1 MINQELKRCGISDIC
16 KLILFPEKG
25 LSTLPYLS
33 KSILATSATLILV
46 IVRITFRFKDSV
58 QRLNFLMNP
67 FNEFDLMQK
76 KSFLDSLPY
85 GKTLAGK
92 PLDRREFLI
101 KQLKGALLIAMGTA
115 GSSFP
120 KSVLAGKPA
129 PVKTGIPDLGIVKGR
144 PGPATRTAVELI
156 GGMKSVIK
164 PGNKVVIKPNMSYP
178 LKPESA
184 TNTHP
189 EVLREI
195 VAMSW
200 EAGASRIRVLDHPY
214 AQNELCIQSIKQA
227 CEVFDKSIVHALT
240 KFDFYKPAQIPKGL
254 SLKKTDVMQ
263 DLLEADVL
271 IAAPVAKSHSATG
284 VSLSMKGMMGLI
296 WDRMIMHRDHD
307 LDSAIV
313 DLCSLLRPQLVV
325 IDATRVL
332 SDNGPNGP
340 GKVIRMDTIVAS
352 KDMVTADAQ
361 TIQMCE
367 WYGKRFEPSQIKHIR
382 LAHQRGIGRMDIQ
395 NLSMKKIT
403 V

>member
-1 MINQELKRCGISDIC
+1 
-16 KLILFPEKG
+16 
-25 LSTLPYLS
+25 
-33 KSILATSATLILV
+33 
-46 IVRITFRFKDSV
+46 
-58 QRLNFLMNP
+58 
-67 FNEFDLMQK
+67 MQK
-76 KSFLDSLPY
+76 KSFLDSLSNE
-85 GKTLAGK
+85 KALAGK
-92 PLDRREFLI
+92 ILGRREFLI

-129 PVKTGIPDLGIVKGR
+129 PVKAGIPDLAIVKSR
-144 PGPATRTAVELI
+144 PGPATRAAVELL
-156 GGMKSVIK
+156 GGMKSFVK
-164 PGNKVVIKPNMSYP
+164 PGDKVVIKPNMSYP
-178 LKPESA
+178 HKPEKA

-189 EVLREI
+189 EVAREL

-200 EAGASRIRVLDHPY
+200 EAGASKIRVLDHPY
-214 AQNELCIQSIKQA
+214 GQDELCIKSIKKA
-227 CEVFDKSIVHALT
+227 CEVFDKGIVHAPT
-240 KFDFYKPAQIPKGL
+240 KIDFYKPVQIPKGL
-254 SLKKTDVMQ
+254 SFKKTDVMQ
-263 DLLEADVL
+263 DVLEADIL
-271 IAAPVAKSHSATG
+271 IAAPVAKSHFATG

-352 KDMVTADAQ
+352 KDMVAADAQ

>member
-1 MINQELKRCGISDIC
+1 
-16 KLILFPEKG
+16 
-25 LSTLPYLS
+25 
-33 KSILATSATLILV
+33 
-46 IVRITFRFKDSV
+46 
-58 QRLNFLMNP
+58 
-67 FNEFDLMQK
+67 MQK
-76 KSFLDSLPY
+76 KSFLDSLSNE
-85 GKTLAGK
+85 KALAGK
-92 PLDRREFLI
+92 TLDRREFLI
-101 KQLKGALLIAMGTA
+101 KQLKRVLFMAAGAA
-115 GSSFP
+115 GLYLP

-129 PVKTGIPDLGIVKGR
+129 PVKAAIPDLGIVKGR
-144 PGPATRTAVELI
+144 PGPATRAAVELL

-178 LKPESA
+178 HKPEST

-189 EVLREI
+189 EIVGEL

-214 AQNELCIQSIKQA
+214 AQNERCIQSIKQA
-227 CEVFDKSIVHALT
+227 CEVFDKGIVRALT

-254 SLKKTDVMQ
+254 TLKKTDVMQ
-263 DLLEADVL
+263 DVLEADVL
-271 IAAPVAKSHSATG
+271 IATPVAKSHFATG

-296 WDRMIMHRDHD
+296 WDRIIMHRDHD

-340 GKVIRMDTIVAS
+340 GKVIRMDTIIAS
-352 KDMVTADAQ
+352 KDMVAADAQ

-382 LAHQRGIGRMDIQ
+382 LAHEHRLGRMDIQ
-395 NLSMKKIT
+395 NLYMKKIT